1 MKREKAKGNQEKEA
15 YRMANT
21 DTVKT
26 TGNSAEGSSEQSID
40 EVLKRLVDVEEA
52 AGQMKDAVEARKKEL
67 SDAADA
73 RKAEFDRQ
81 LAAQMEER
89 SRRLEERMEKEK
101 QEELDGLLQKTKQ
114 ELDGLQRKYDTEH
127 EKITDK
133 IVELI
138 KGVKI

>member
-1 MKREKAKGNQEKEA
+1 
-15 YRMANT
+15 MANT

-101 QEELDGLLQKTKQ
+101 QEELDGLHVHTIEEAASLQPAQQESDQ
-114 ELDGLQRKYDTEH
+114 ELLMRLLTKSPEMAA
-127 EKITDK
+127 
-133 IVELI
+133 LI
-138 KGVKI
+138 KTLAKSL

>member
-1 MKREKAKGNQEKEA
+1 MKREKAKGKQEKVA

-101 QEELDGLLQKTKQ
+101 QEELDGL
-114 ELDGLQRKYDTEH
+114 QRKYDTEH

-133 IVELI
+133 IVESI